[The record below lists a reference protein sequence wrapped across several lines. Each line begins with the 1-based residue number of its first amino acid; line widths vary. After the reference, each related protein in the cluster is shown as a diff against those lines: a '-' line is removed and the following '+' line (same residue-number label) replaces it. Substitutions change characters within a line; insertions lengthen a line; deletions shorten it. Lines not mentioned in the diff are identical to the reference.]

1 MILTDVLQVHAHQVL
16 HVSFSHNGKMF
27 STCSKDGFVI
37 VSILYSIALIWSDCN
52 YLSLPIYLF
61 KQVWNS
67 TYPSTKKYSYDM
79 KTLCWKYT
87 QYSQFNSTDTLL
99 LVSGV
104 HFGVHNSTSGEIAV
118 FGLEAELKLRCRIVN
133 RPYDIFG
140 TWFTDRYLLSGD
152 LNWLQHLISSSV
164 IWLNKASQEITS
176 EHVPIMNKLFK
187 FYNKNAS
194 SVRSIMVA
202 DCPWLANGH
211 NIPEDEQSD
220 ASGSTSSVHGNRLI
234 DSGFNSEEYCAGNP
248 ISQAVFDKPGPSRQ
262 YFEPYGAEQYWDD
275 EPYASTFQYSDE
287 FRDKYL
293 GDYSSD
299 HYDEDDDTELS
310 SEEEINHVLE
320 EEMTKLDLPE
330 NKVIKAKPTAEE
342 VEDIDDDD
350 LETAPPKYLI
360 FTTGSKAYVPHQIAF
375 KRIDK
380 VVFPKQLDPGPSLKE
395 RIALQRLRRE
405 SESLYEEPD
414 WSDFNAVSDRFDK
427 IDKIIDLHGQIIG
440 MALSPDHRFLY
451 VNCRVWPQNYVIRN
465 PLEPPPIA
473 QEIDIHVIDLMTF
486 KKVGKMLRAHRAY
499 TPNTDCFFIFLDV
512 CDKYVASGAEDMHA
526 YIWDRYYGMCMAKYE
541 HSDVVNSVAFNP
553 CDNEMLVTTS
563 DDYEIKVRGHL

>member
-1 MILTDVLQVHAHQVL
+1 
-16 HVSFSHNGKMF
+16 
-27 STCSKDGFVI
+27 
-37 VSILYSIALIWSDCN
+37 
-52 YLSLPIYLF
+52 
-61 KQVWNS
+61 
-67 TYPSTKKYSYDM
+67 M

-87 QYSQFNSTDTLL
+87 QYSQFNSSDTLL

-104 HFGVHNSTSGEIAV
+104 HFGVHSSTSGEIAV
-118 FGLEAELKLRCRIVN
+118 FGLESELKLRCRIVN

-176 EHVPIMNKLFK
+176 EHVPIMNKMFK
-187 FYNKNAS
+187 FYNRNAS
-194 SVRSIMVA
+194 SVRSLMVA
-202 DCPWLANGH
+202 NCPWLAENP
-211 NIPEDEQSD
+211 NIPEDEQSEA
-220 ASGSTSSVHGNRLI
+220 ASSSSSLQGSRLV
-234 DSGFNSEEYCAGNP
+234 DTGFNTEEYCAGNP
-248 ISQAVFDKPGPSRQ
+248 ISQAVFDQAGPSRE
-262 YFEPYGAEQYWDD
+262 YYEPYGAEQYWEDQ
-275 EPYASTFQYSDE
+275 PYASTFQYSDE
-287 FRDKYL
+287 FRKKFVGDF
-293 GDYSSD
+293 GNNQSDDDEDNDDDDDNEEDYS
-299 HYDEDDDTELS
+299 T
-310 SEEEINHVLE
+310 EEEVNTELE
-320 EEMTKLDLPE
+320 EEMTKLDLPKRNE
-330 NKVIKAKPTAEE
+330 AIKKRQVDE
-342 VEDIDDDD
+342 VDETEDDD

-360 FTTGSKAYVPHQIAF
+360 FSTGSKAYVPHQIAF
-375 KRIDK
+375 KRVDK

-395 RIALQRLRRE
+395 RIALQRMRRE

-414 WSDFNAVSDRFDK
+414 WSNYNAVSDRFDK

-512 CDKYVASGAEDMHA
+512 CDKFVASGAEDMHA
-526 YIWDRYYGMCMAKYE
+526 YIWDRYYGMCLAKYE

-553 CDNEMLVTTS
+553 QDNEMLVTTS
-563 DDYEIKVRGHL
+563 DDYEIKVG